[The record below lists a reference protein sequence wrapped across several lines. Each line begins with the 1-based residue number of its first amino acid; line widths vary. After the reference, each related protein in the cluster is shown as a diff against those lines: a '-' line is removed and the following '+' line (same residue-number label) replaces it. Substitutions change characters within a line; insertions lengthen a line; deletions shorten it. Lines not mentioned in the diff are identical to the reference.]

1 MQNGAI
7 FRENTT
13 VLFGKGFTFL
23 RKPSLA
29 GFVQYPHNKN
39 SLYGRSQVIFATA
52 MTLGI
57 VVGMMRSAA
66 SVAIVAA
73 LMGLSFIAA
82 MVVSPAP
89 VSFLS
94 LVLAVAG
101 YNTALLGHVVALLAF
116 DRARKVA

>member
-1 MQNGAI
+1 M
-7 FRENTT
+7 
-13 VLFGKGFTFL
+13 
-23 RKPSLA
+23 
-29 GFVQYPHNKN
+29 
-39 SLYGRSQVIFATA
+39 IFATA

-82 MVVSPAP
+82 LIVSPAP

-94 LVLAVAG
+94 FVIAVAG
-101 YNTALLGHVVALLAF
+101 YNAALLAHVVALLAF
-116 DRARKVA
+116 DRPRKTA